1 MEIVLMVLLGLTFG
15 SFINVL
21 IYRLPRGEQVIRGRS
36 HCPHCN
42 HELAWY
48 YLVPL
53 VSWLGLGGRCRY
65 CQTAISWRYPLVEL
79 VIAGLLVGLVSIQ
92 PDVFSNPLLLLGWV
106 IIICGLL
113 AILIIDFQHWL
124 IPDKILIVLVIA
136 GGALQSPSTWPSH
149 LAAALLVGCF
159 FWLAWQLSHKRGLGL
174 GDVKLV
180 AVLGW
185 IFGPAGTVWVVYG
198 ALLLGCAWGLTLL
211 ISRRG
216 TLKSKLPF
224 GTILALVALIYIYT
238 STWWPDWL
246 AQELE
251 LIRNLWI

>member
-21 IYRLPRGEQVIRGRS
+21 IYRLPRGEGILGIGWREEKRGRRDAIAAKQYRHWDGRS
-36 HCPHCN
+36 RCPHCG
-42 HELAWY
+42 HALVWY
-48 YLVPL
+48 DLIPL

-79 VIAGLLVGLVSIQ
+79 VIAGLLVG
-92 PDVFSNPLLLLGWV
+92 
-106 IIICGLL
+106 
-113 AILIIDFQHWL
+113 
-124 IPDKILIVLVIA
+124 
-136 GGALQSPSTWPSH
+136 
-149 LAAALLVGCF
+149 
-159 FWLAWQLSHKRGLGL
+159 
-174 GDVKLV
+174 
-180 AVLGW
+180 LGW